1 MLMMILKV
9 RWKIAGA
16 SSSEQEDC
24 ALRQLWVWLLFPVNV
39 FETIIIKIK
48 VRVKLYFA
56 NFVHVP
62 IWWKY
67 AKDYLTPSLPFP
79 LPTLW
84 VWTCRLSTPH
94 MDHFAIVANLYK
106 ILMALCSSLSLPLCL
121 TSSDDMASVSLA
133 KSFCQ
138 HHHFP
143 LDFDDIQSN
152 MGSSLKHVNI

>member
-1 MLMMILKV
+1 MMILKI

-16 SSSEQEDC
+16 PSSEQAHC
-24 ALRQLWVWLLFPVNV
+24 ALRQLWVWLLIPINV

-62 IWWKY
+62 IWPNY
-67 AKDYLTPSLPFP
+67 EKDYLTPPIPFP

-143 LDFDDIQSN
+143 LDCDDSQSN
-152 MGSSLKHVNI
+152 MGSSLKQPNG